1 MTETG
6 EFMSDLNAI
15 LAPGMLVGH
24 PDHPEWGTG
33 QVQSVV
39 AGRITVNFPEVGK
52 LVIDGTRIPLTL
64 VSLGPSPT

>member
-1 MTETG
+1 
-6 EFMSDLNAI
+6 MSDLNAI

-39 AGRITVNFPEVGK
+39 ASRITVNFPEVGK
-52 LVIDGTRIPLTL
+52 LVIDGTRVPLTL
-64 VSLGPSPT
+64 ISLGPSPT